1 MGYPAGPFPCWAQ
14 EPTAASSV
22 ACAGGVAGSTPPT
35 PAHVPWGAIDVVAFP
50 SSETAERDGLV
61 QHDGLVQV
69 DLDDAG
75 QAVR

>member
-50 SSETAERDGLV
+50 
-61 QHDGLVQV
+61 
-69 DLDDAG
+69 
-75 QAVR
+75 